1 MARRD
6 GSGRGETRGVRA
18 LERGLAVLAAMNRH
32 KVASVVE
39 LARETRL
46 PRPTVYRLLETLGR
60 AGFVTRSGSADRFCL
75 ARRVRS
81 LSDGFVDD
89 EWITTIAAPLMAAF
103 TATHVWPVAL
113 MTFEEGRMLIRET
126 THPASSLSIDYGMV
140 GRRLPMLR
148 TAAGRAY
155 LAFCPENERRAILD
169 MLGHSSAL
177 EDRYEERRL
186 PGMLRDI
193 RSTGCALQDRE
204 INPKTSGISVPIRG
218 ERLLGCVSMIWI
230 ASALTMEEAQ
240 QRFLAP
246 LLALA
251 SRIAG
256 EVDERRSSGA
266 SRRSGNRSAPPETG
280 LRQLG
285 KIRGSQS
292 ETAGNSVNKPS
303 STRSAAMNGVTPR

>member
-6 GSGRGETRGVRA
+6 ASGRGEVRGVRA

-32 KVASVVE
+32 KVASVLE

-75 ARRVRS
+75 ARRVRT

-89 EWITTIAAPLMAAF
+89 EWITTIATPLMAAF
-103 TATHVWPVAL
+103 TAAHVWPVAL

-148 TAAGRAY
+148 TAAGRSY
-155 LAFCPENERRAILD
+155 LAFCPANERRTILD
-169 MLGHSSAL
+169 MLSHSPEP
-177 EDRYEERRL
+177 EDHYDERRL
-186 PGMLRDI
+186 PALLRDI
-193 RSTGCALQDRE
+193 RARGCALQDRE
-204 INPKTSGISVPIRG
+204 INPKTSGISVAIIG
-218 ERLLGCVSMIWI
+218 QRLLGCVSMVWI
-230 ASALTMEEAQ
+230 ASALTLDEAQ
-240 QRFLAP
+240 QRFLTP
-246 LLALA
+246 LRVLA

-256 EVDERRSSGA
+256 EVDDRRVYGFSERKPGA
-266 SRRSGNRSAPPETG
+266 S

-285 KIRGSQS
+285 RTRGSHN
-292 ETAGNSVNKPS
+292 EIAGNNVSKPS
-303 STRSAAMNGVTPR
+303 SSRSAAMNGVTPR

>member
-1 MARRD
+1 MAR
-6 GSGRGETRGVRA
+6 SGA
-18 LERGLAVLAAMNRH
+18 
-32 KVASVVE
+32 
-39 LARETRL
+39 
-46 PRPTVYRLLETLGR
+46 
-60 AGFVTRSGSADRFCL
+60 ADRFCL
-75 ARRVRS
+75 AGKVRT

-89 EWITTIAAPLMAAF
+89 EWITGIAAPLMAAF
-103 TATHVWPVAL
+103 TAAHVWPVAL

-155 LAFCPENERRAILD
+155 LAFCPENERSTILD
-169 MLGHSSAL
+169 MLGHSSAS
-177 EDRYEERRL
+177 EDRYDERRL
-186 PGMLRDI
+186 PALLRDV
-193 RSTGCALQDRE
+193 RAKGYALQDRE
-204 INPKTSGISVPIRG
+204 INPKTSGISVAIRG

-256 EVDERRSSGA
+256 EVDDRRASGFP
-266 SRRSGNRSAPPETG
+266 RTLGKRSTQPETG

-285 KIRGSQS
+285 RTRGSHS
-292 ETAGNSVNKPS
+292 EITGNNVNNPS

>member
-75 ARRVRS
+75 ARRVRT

-89 EWITTIAAPLMAAF
+89 EWITTIATPLMAAF
-103 TATHVWPVAL
+103 TAAHVWPVAL

-148 TAAGRAY
+148 TAAGRSY
-155 LAFCPENERRAILD
+155 LAFCPANERRTILD
-169 MLGHSSAL
+169 MLSHSPEP
-177 EDRYEERRL
+177 EDRYDERRL
-186 PGMLRDI
+186 PALLRDI
-193 RSTGCALQDRE
+193 RARGCALQDRE
-204 INPKTSGISVPIRG
+204 INPKTSGISVPIVG
-218 ERLLGCVSMIWI
+218 QRLLGCVSMVWI
-230 ASALTMEEAQ
+230 ASALTLEEAQ
-240 QRFLAP
+240 QRFLTP
-246 LLALA
+246 LLTAA

-256 EVDERRSSGA
+256 EVDDRRVYGFSERKPGA
-266 SRRSGNRSAPPETG
+266 S

-285 KIRGSQS
+285 RTRGSHN
-292 ETAGNSVNKPS
+292 EIAGNNVSKPS

>member
-6 GSGRGETRGVRA
+6 GSERGEVRGVRA

-32 KVASVVE
+32 KVASVAE

-60 AGFVTRSGSADRFCL
+60 AGFVSHSGAADRFCL
-75 ARRVRS
+75 SRKVRT
-81 LSDGFVDD
+81 LSDGFVEDA
-89 EWITTIAAPLMAAF
+89 WITDIATPLMAAF
-103 TATHVWPVAL
+103 TAAHVWPVAL

-148 TAAGRAY
+148 TAAGRSY
-155 LAFCPENERRAILD
+155 LAFCPANERRTILD
-169 MLGHSSAL
+169 MLNHSPDP
-177 EDRYEERRL
+177 EDRYDERRL
-186 PGMLRDI
+186 PTLLRNI
-193 RSTGCALQDRE
+193 RARSCALQDRE
-204 INPKTSGISVPIRG
+204 INPKTSGISVPIVG
-218 ERLLGCVSMIWI
+218 EHLLGCVSMVWI
-230 ASALTMEEAQ
+230 ASALTLEEAQ

-246 LLALA
+246 LLVLA

-256 EVDERRSSGA
+256 EVGDRRAYGFSERRSDA
-266 SRRSGNRSAPPETG
+266 SFH
-280 LRQLG
+280 QLG
-285 KIRGSQS
+285 RIRGIHN

-303 STRSAAMNGVTPR
+303 STRSATMNGVTPR

>member
-6 GSGRGETRGVRA
+6 GSGRSEVRGVRA

-60 AGFVTRSGSADRFCL
+60 AGFVSRSGAADRFCL
-75 ARRVRS
+75 GRKVRT
-81 LSDGFVDD
+81 LSDGFIED
-89 EWITTIAAPLMAAF
+89 EWITDIASPLMAAF
-103 TATHVWPVAL
+103 TATHVWPVSL

-155 LAFCPENERRAILD
+155 LAFCPANERRTILD
-169 MLGHSSAL
+169 MLGHSPEP
-177 EDRYEERRL
+177 EDRYDERRL
-186 PGMLRDI
+186 PAMLRQI
-193 RSTGCALQDRE
+193 GARGCALQDRE
-204 INPKTSGISVPIRG
+204 INPKTSGISVPIAG
-218 ERLLGCVSMIWI
+218 ERLLGCISMIWI
-230 ASALTMEEAQ
+230 ASALTLEEAQ

-246 LLALA
+246 LVALA
-251 SRIAG
+251 DRVAG
-256 EVDERRSSGA
+256 EVDNRRIYGVSERKYGSSPAQPG
-266 SRRSGNRSAPPETG
+266 RTRGNH
-280 LRQLG
+280 
-285 KIRGSQS
+285 KDK
-292 ETAGNSVNKPS
+292 AGNSVNKAS

>member
-75 ARRVRS
+75 ARRVRT

-89 EWITTIAAPLMAAF
+89 EWITTIATPLMAAF
-103 TATHVWPVAL
+103 TAAHVWPVAL

-140 GRRLPMLR
+140 GRRLPILR
-148 TAAGRAY
+148 TAAGRVY
-155 LAFCPENERRAILD
+155 LAFCPDNERRAILD
-169 MLGHSSAL
+169 MLDHSSAP
-177 EDRYEERRL
+177 EDQFDARRL
-186 PGMLRDI
+186 ATLLRRI
-193 RSTGCALQDRE
+193 RVSGHALQDRE
-204 INPKTSGISVPIRG
+204 INPKTSGISVPVKGSRV
-218 ERLLGCVSMIWI
+218 LGSVSMIWI
-230 ASALTMEEAQ
+230 ASALTLDEAE
-240 QRFLAP
+240 QRYHQPLRTLA
-246 LLALA
+246 A
-251 SRIAG
+251 RIAEG
-256 EVDERRSSGA
+256 AERRH
-266 SRRSGNRSAPPETG
+266 TT
-280 LRQLG
+280 
-285 KIRGSQS
+285 S
-292 ETAGNSVNKPS
+292 ETES
-303 STRSAAMNGVTPR
+303 

>member
-1 MARRD
+1 MARTD
-6 GSGRGETRGVRA
+6 ESGRGETRGVRA

-46 PRPTVYRLLETLGR
+46 PRPTVYRLLETLER
-60 AGFVTRSGSADRFCL
+60 SGFVARSGAADRFCL
-75 ARRVRS
+75 AGKVRT

-89 EWITTIAAPLMAAF
+89 EWITGIAAPLMAAF
-103 TATHVWPVAL
+103 TAAHVWPVAL

-126 THPASSLSIDYGMV
+126 THPASSLSIDYGMI

-155 LAFCPENERRAILD
+155 LAFCPENERRTILD
-169 MLGHSSAL
+169 MLGHSSAS
-177 EDRYEERRL
+177 EDRYDERRL
-186 PGMLRDI
+186 PALLRDV
-193 RSTGCALQDRE
+193 RAKGYALQDRE
-204 INPKTSGISVPIRG
+204 INPKTSGISVAIRG

-256 EVDERRSSGA
+256 EVDDRRASGFP
-266 SRRSGNRSAPPETG
+266 RTLGNRSTQPETG

-285 KIRGSQS
+285 RTRGSHS
-292 ETAGNSVNKPS
+292 EIAGNNVNKPS
-303 STRSAAMNGVTPR
+303 STRSAAMNGMTPR